1 MSTTAIWVAI
11 FTCTG
16 FWTGLFQFL
25 TNVYNKKRT
34 KQDATTRMILGIAN
48 KIICESCQEYIARGD
63 ITTEEYEDLKK
74 YLCEPYFEL
83 GGNGTV
89 ERLFKEVDQ
98 LPIKVLY

>member
-1 MSTTAIWVAI
+1 MSTTAIWIAI

-25 TNVYNKKRT
+25 TNIYNKKRV

-48 KIICESCQEYIARGD
+48 KIICESCQEYISRGY
-63 ITTEEYEDLKK
+63 ITTEEYEDLRK
-74 YLCEPYFEL
+74 YLSEPYFEL

-89 ERLFKEVDQ
+89 ERLIKEIDQ
-98 LPIKVLY
+98 IPIK